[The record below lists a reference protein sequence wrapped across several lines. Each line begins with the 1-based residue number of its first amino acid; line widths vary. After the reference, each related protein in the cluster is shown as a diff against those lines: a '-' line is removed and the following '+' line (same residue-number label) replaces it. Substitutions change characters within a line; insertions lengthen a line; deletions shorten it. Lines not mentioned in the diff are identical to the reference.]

1 MLHSLLDLILNL
13 QVKKIKLFLNCALI
27 QIPMPNWLKDNL
39 SKIKNALFKTRGNG
53 ILQAITHNETYI
65 EINDS
70 FYDNVLERFIKADI
84 GINLSEKI
92 VSNLRKQ
99 IQEQK
104 IKDLDLKNKIKDVI
118 VSKAKQS
125 HNQNKQNEIASSL
138 SLLAMTKE
146 RLNIFLITGVNGS
159 GKTTSVGKLAKHFK
173 DEGFKVL
180 IIAADT
186 FRAAAGEQL
195 DIWANRA
202 GVEIFALS
210 EIKKPDAVV
219 FSGIEKAKKEN
230 YNLLLIDTAGRL
242 HSQTNLMDELKKI
255 DSVIEKQVRASHVTP
270 QQYEKLIVLDAT
282 IGQNAITQ
290 AELFSKAI
298 GLTGIILSKLD
309 SSAKGGVIL
318 NIMNKLSLPVKLIGT
333 GEKIDD
339 LAEFNL
345 DEYLDGM
352 LL

>member
-1 MLHSLLDLILNL
+1 
-13 QVKKIKLFLNCALI
+13 
-27 QIPMPNWLKDNL
+27 MPDMKNWLQNNI

-53 ILQAITHNETYI
+53 ILQPITEKNEYI
-65 EINDS
+65 EINEN
-70 FYDNVLERFIKADI
+70 FYEDLLETFIKADI
-84 GINLSEKI
+84 GIDLSEKI
-92 VSNLRKQ
+92 VSNLKKQ

-118 VSKAKQS
+118 ASKAKQS

-146 RLNIFLITGVNGS
+146 RLNILLITGVNGS
-159 GKTTSVGKLAKHFK
+159 GKTTSIGKLAKYFK

-195 DIWANRA
+195 DIWTQRAN
-202 GVEIFALS
+202 VEIFS
-210 EIKKPDAVV
+210 PTDIKKPDAVV

-230 YNLLLIDTAGRL
+230 YNLVLIDTAGRL

-255 DSVIEKQVRASHVTP
+255 NSVIEKQVRALHATP

-309 SSAKGGVIL
+309 SSSKGGVVL
-318 NIMNKLSLPVKLIGT
+318 NIMNKLSLPVKFIGT